1 MKKREKQVKEKRQ
14 NRHERSGWGSHPC
27 ALPLLSNK
35 RIDPVTTTFLNNI
48 LNDYL
53 KQLLFRI
60 ISRLFPR
67 IILKELFCEY
77 VTKVWGHFQ
86 ICNWTKNPTPWL
98 IPLQNLSRIGRD
110 EIKSKGMKM
119 QKICN
124 STDQIDPDVEC
135 TLKKYVQRIF
145 L

>member
-48 LNDYL
+48 FNDYL

-60 ISRLFPR
+60 ISRPFPR

-77 VTKVWGHFQ
+77 VTKVWGNFQ
-86 ICNWTKNPTPWL
+86 ICNWTKKSDTLAYSLAKPFQNRKRRNQ
-98 IPLQNLSRIGRD
+98 IKRNENAKDLQLH
-110 EIKSKGMKM
+110 
-119 QKICN
+119 
-124 STDQIDPDVEC
+124 
-135 TLKKYVQRIF
+135 
-145 L
+145 